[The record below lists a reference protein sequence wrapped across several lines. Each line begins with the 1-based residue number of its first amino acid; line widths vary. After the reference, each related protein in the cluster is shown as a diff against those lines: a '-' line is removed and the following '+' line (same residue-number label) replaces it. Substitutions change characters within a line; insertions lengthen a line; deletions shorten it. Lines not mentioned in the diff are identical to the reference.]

1 LLRVKDQE
9 MVMAVRAAKV
19 ATGKKK
25 HRTKFS
31 WPIEKGGF

>member
-1 LLRVKDQE
+1 

-19 ATGKKK
+19 ATGEKK

>member
-1 LLRVKDQE
+1 

-19 ATGKKK
+19 ASREKK

-31 WPIEKGGF
+31 SPVEKGGF